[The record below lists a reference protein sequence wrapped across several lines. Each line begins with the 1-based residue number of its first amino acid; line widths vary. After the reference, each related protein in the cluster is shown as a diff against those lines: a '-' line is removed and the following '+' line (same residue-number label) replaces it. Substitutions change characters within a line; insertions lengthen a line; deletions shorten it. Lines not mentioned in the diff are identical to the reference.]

1 LLLGKARLIHLLL
14 GVEHVEQWAGT
25 KIEILLLIQLAGAGA
40 ERFLTALDLK
50 RAHQAHHLA
59 ARFQQFLPHLKT
71 GALDGGLGGFHR
83 VSGGVTPGG
92 EAATLIERHLHFNPR
107 GVLGAVPRFV
117 ARVAVVQ
124 VVTNFRLQR
133 NGRGHLRVGIIE
145 ICLRDVG
152 LRPGR

>member
-1 LLLGKARLIHLLL
+1 M
-14 GVEHVEQWAGT
+14 
-25 KIEILLLIQLAGAGA
+25 
-40 ERFLTALDLK
+40 
-50 RAHQAHHLA
+50 
-59 ARFQQFLPHLKT
+59 
-71 GALDGGLGGFHR
+71 
-83 VSGGVTPGG
+83 SGGVTPGG

-152 LRPGR
+152 LRQAANTEGTRRSSGSVMSQLRAGFAESHC